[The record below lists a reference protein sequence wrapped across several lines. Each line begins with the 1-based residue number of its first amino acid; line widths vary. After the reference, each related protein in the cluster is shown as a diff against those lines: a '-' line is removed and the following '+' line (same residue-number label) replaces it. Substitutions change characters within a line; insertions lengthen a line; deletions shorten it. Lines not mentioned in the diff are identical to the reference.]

1 MKMGTV
7 IGKLDRKYN
16 SIAVGDTV
24 GTEVDGG
31 IVTYTVDSFGG
42 LVKEDGTRLAPKQW
56 KGEAF
61 EIPELAETSAV
72 PEEAPVVPESVSDM
86 MSAADIAGE
95 LAEARTVEAVVCR
108 IAHRPMSDDLADL
121 SQLVYEVIL
130 TYDAARLNDL
140 RDCGQLENFIARI
153 VLNQY
158 RSASSPFHYVYRRF
172 RSLCFRIG
180 LSDWPD
186 A

>member
-1 MKMGTV
+1 MP
-7 IGKLDRKYN
+7 
-16 SIAVGDTV
+16 A
-24 GTEVDGG
+24 
-31 IVTYTVDSFGG
+31 
-42 LVKEDGTRLAPKQW
+42 
-56 KGEAF
+56 
-61 EIPELAETSAV
+61 
-72 PEEAPVVPESVSDM
+72 DM

-108 IAHRPMSDDLADL
+108 IAHRPMCDDLADL

-172 RSLCFRIG
+172 RSLCSRIG

>member
-1 MKMGTV
+1 M
-7 IGKLDRKYN
+7 L
-16 SIAVGDTV
+16 
-24 GTEVDGG
+24 
-31 IVTYTVDSFGG
+31 
-42 LVKEDGTRLAPKQW
+42 
-56 KGEAF
+56 
-61 EIPELAETSAV
+61 
-72 PEEAPVVPESVSDM
+72 
-86 MSAADIAGE
+86 SAADIARE
-95 LAEARTVEAVVCR
+95 LAESRTVEGVVCR
-108 IAHRPMSDDLADL
+108 IAHRPMCDDLADL

-158 RSASSPFHYVYRRF
+158 RSASSPYHYIYRRF
-172 RSLCFRIG
+172 RCLCSRIG